1 MAWLPF
7 INNYK
12 PFYIQTADDATAWST
27 EVYGLVAKSNPY
39 PIMPSPK
46 EPYSI
51 DWKDANG
58 DDEYVNEQFFK
69 SQELSVKFYC
79 KVPEGDDSEKILRG
93 QLSAFFEK
101 IKEGEFLIY
110 DDYTGIGRQKVRY
123 AGYEE
128 DSFVSR
134 DGFARVIFTAKFKVN
149 DPLTALY
156 YNNRT
161 NVITTTPHT
170 DRSDLLGTESGSSYI
185 ITEEGL
191 YIQVA

>member
-12 PFYIQTADDATAWST
+12 PFYIQTSNDVEAWST

-46 EPYSI
+46 EPYNN
-51 DWKDANG
+51 DWKDEHG
-58 DDEYVNEQFFK
+58 DDEYVETQFFAA
-69 SQELSVKFYC
+69 QELSVKFYC
-79 KVPEGDDSEKILRG
+79 KVPEGEDSEKTLRR
-93 QLSAFFEK
+93 QITDFFEK
-101 IKEGEFLIY
+101 IKDGEFCIY

-128 DSFVSR
+128 DSFVAH
-134 DGFARVIFTAKFKVN
+134 DDYARAIFTVKFKVN

-156 YNNRT
+156 YDDRNK
-161 NVITTTPHT
+161 VITTDPTQG
-170 DRSDLLGTESGSSYI
+170 RSDLLGAEDGDYI
-185 ITEEGL
+185 ITEGGL